1 MFAANMSEN
10 FQDEFWKQPWG
21 DCGHKSCNFECSGW
35 IYPYIGK
42 RLWWDHHDRKRKLA
56 LKLRSMILIEG
67 YEKQLWKTYPNH
79 EGNLHTLCPKNINFQ
94 ASTDKKFLAWNLETT
109 VVIDILIRNC
119 WQATLRPPCPFQ
131 PLGSPARPVFNCSWV
146 NGEVPWAKVILS
158 RQIIMF

>member
-1 MFAANMSEN
+1 M
-10 FQDEFWKQPWG
+10 
-21 DCGHKSCNFECSGW
+21 KSNFE
-35 IYPYIGK
+35 K
-42 RLWWDHHDRKRKLA
+42 H
-56 LKLRSMILIEG
+56 ILIM
-67 YEKQLWKTYPNH
+67 KATFIPCA
-79 EGNLHTLCPKNINFQ
+79 LCPKNINFQ

-158 RQIIMF
+158 RQIITF